1 MSKQL
6 LGVIL
11 LMIWG
16 NGRLAGASQDP
27 EVDLNVEV
35 KNSTILDI
43 QWDSRSDTVL
53 ECALAFFLQG
63 SQEVEILLLP
73 RYGSIQLDDLME
85 GNYILSFT
93 CFDGEA
99 TLKSSN
105 VSIYTGQTTTV
116 QPTQITDETNTNIA
130 ADGSNEDAEYLTSNV
145 QTGAVFG
152 CLGGIVLVYLSYSF
166 YKKWRQD
173 ERLRAFLRLRRNNE
187 IAPYI
192 IF

>member
-130 ADGSNEDAEYLTSNV
+130 ADGSNEDAEYLTS
-145 QTGAVFG
+145 
-152 CLGGIVLVYLSYSF
+152 
-166 YKKWRQD
+166 
-173 ERLRAFLRLRRNNE
+173 LRRNNE